1 MTNNSITYTFKQ
13 FSYQFFTSEN
23 KSTVHIWLTDA
34 MFSTV
39 QIGRFDP
46 YAFKFKFLTWRD
58 IPKDL
63 LKVIDAKFKNI
74 YQPTKLDFRN
84 AK

>member
-1 MTNNSITYTFKQ
+1 MTDKVTYTYKQ
-13 FSYQFFTSEN
+13 FSYQFKTTQE
-23 KSTVHIWLTDA
+23 KSIVQVWLTDA